1 MATLAGFAVLL
12 PLLAGL
18 GWASVVAVGLARA
31 DNAAFEASREMG
43 VWAAARMQPEPG
55 TVDSVRERLELAQ
68 RLSPADPTTQ
78 ELLGILF
85 AGRRDSAEYLSKGVV
100 HFTHAL
106 QMRPASPYTWA
117 NLAEVKYNQG
127 DTGGVFELAL
137 GRAAELGP
145 SEPEVQRMVA
155 NYGLAVWDEVAPPT
169 RQVIDRMVGAGV
181 RRNPLE
187 MLQISERRGRL
198 AVACRHLVGASRT
211 PDPKWYPLCQST
223 EATQ

>member
-1 MATLAGFAVLL
+1 MRVAIRFAVFV

-18 GWASVVAVGLARA
+18 GWAGVLATSLARA
-31 DNAAFEASREMG
+31 DGAVLDASREMG
-43 VWAAARMQPEPG
+43 AWAAARMQPERG
-55 TVDSVRERLELAQ
+55 TFDSVRERLELAQ
-68 RLSPADPTTQ
+68 HLSPSDPTTQ
-78 ELLGILF
+78 ELLGILYS
-85 AGRRDSAEYLSKGVV
+85 GRRDSAEYLSNGVV

-106 QMRPASPYTWA
+106 QMRPVSPYTWA

-127 DTGGVFELAL
+127 DTGAIFQLAL

-145 SEPEVQRMVA
+145 SEPEVQRMMA
-155 NYGLAVWDEVAPPT
+155 DYGLAVWNEVALPT
-169 RQVIDRMVGAGV
+169 RQVIDRMVGAGL

-198 AVACRHLVGASRT
+198 AIACRHLVGISRA

-223 EATQ
+223 EATP